1 MCYVFSGMVLVEK
14 NFNRRRAEGL
24 SLMTSLQKGTRY
36 LQTICAHSKIER
48 DIALSA
54 KVPFLKKSLETL
66 LFATMASLAANNCVE
81 AFEIGQLKNRN
92 IYGEEIQSQ
101 QEEDTPEDD
110 GEEEE
115 YEEGEDDDDGEE
127 EIVIDANDISE
138 EV

>member
-1 MCYVFSGMVLVEK
+1 MVEK
-14 NFNRRRAEGL
+14 NFSRRQAEGV

-66 LFATMASLAANNCVE
+66 LFATKASLAANNCVE

-101 QEEDTPEDD
+101 QQEEEDTPEDTPEDD

-115 YEEGEDDDDGEE
+115 CEEGEDDEDGEE
-127 EIVIDANDISE
+127 EIVIDGNDISE
-138 EV
+138 EI

>member
-1 MCYVFSGMVLVEK
+1 
-14 NFNRRRAEGL
+14 
-24 SLMTSLQKGTRY
+24 
-36 LQTICAHSKIER
+36 
-48 DIALSA
+48 
-54 KVPFLKKSLETL
+54 
-66 LFATMASLAANNCVE
+66 MASLAANNCVE